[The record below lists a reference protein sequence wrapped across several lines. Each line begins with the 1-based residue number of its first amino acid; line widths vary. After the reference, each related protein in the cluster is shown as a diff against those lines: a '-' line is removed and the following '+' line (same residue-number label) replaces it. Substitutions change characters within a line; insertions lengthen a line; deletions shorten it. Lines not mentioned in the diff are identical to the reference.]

1 MAGAVPVYLGEEKIA
16 DFVPVSCFVDARNF
30 RSQRDLLLYL
40 RGCPESEWQAMR
52 DAGQAF
58 LQSEKMHPFTDE
70 AFAERMV
77 GILKE
82 VLSA

>member
-1 MAGAVPVYLGEEKIA
+1 M
-16 DFVPVSCFVDARNF
+16 RN
-30 RSQRDLLLYL
+30 
-40 RGCPESEWQAMR
+40 
-52 DAGQAF
+52 AGQAF
-58 LQSEKMHPFTDE
+58 LQSEKMRPFTDE